1 MTIRRFAAPVLAAT
15 AALAASTAP
24 VLAPAANA
32 QATTQTVNASG
43 TLSCRASTSASDGVV
58 GTSQFALDVAA
69 PDKVQTGKEYTVT
82 VTPKQ
87 LSVLGKIRNQNADN
101 VQRIKLDLQ
110 LPEGV
115 EFISGTTSCGAGLS
129 GDAATIAA
137 GANGVVTLSGAGK
150 VLARDAEHKTEGG
163 LKAGIDANGN
173 ATFTYPTMTLKLR
186 ATNEGTKELKLRA
199 NDTSAGTQYGVNGA
213 VTYMPWKNGLGAG
226 LGLCATDDGLQK
238 ALTSTAASGDPVDP
252 VNPVEPGKPEQ
263 CTYLETPSLGSAAKI
278 LDLTGLTRPLRT
290 VGLGLGSLAQITLP
304 VPGSSDL
311 LTTGSLGEGVEVPI
325 GSLGS
330 VGTNGGSLGSEG
342 QALKL
347 NGQSVG
353 DTFCNAVDGVGLDAI
368 GGEIPALGSA
378 MNPNGSL
385 ESASAGLGSGG
396 K

>member
-1 MTIRRFAAPVLAAT
+1 MI
-15 AALAASTAP
+15 
-24 VLAPAANA
+24 
-32 QATTQTVNASG
+32 QATSLAKNYGSKRAVDDVSFTVQPG
-43 TLSCRASTSASDGVV
+43 
-58 GTSQFALDVAA
+58 
-69 PDKVQTGKEYTVT
+69 KVTGF
-82 VTPKQ
+82 
-87 LSVLGKIRNQNADN
+87 LGPN
-101 VQRIKLDLQ
+101 
-110 LPEGV
+110 
-115 EFISGTTSCGAGLS
+115 
-129 GDAATIAA
+129 
-137 GANGVVTLSGAGK
+137 GAGK
-150 VLARDAEHKTEGG
+150 STTMRMIVGLEDITSGELSIGGERVNEKAPKDRDIAMVFQSYALYPHMTVRQNIAFPLTLAKMKKDE
-163 LKAGIDANGN
+163 I
-173 ATFTYPTMTLKLR
+173 
-186 ATNEGTKELKLRA
+186 
-199 NDTSAGTQYGVNGA
+199 
-213 VTYMPWKNGLGAG
+213 
-226 LGLCATDDGLQK
+226 
-238 ALTSTAASGDPVDP
+238 AAK
-252 VNPVEPGKPEQ
+252 VE
-263 CTYLETPSLGSAAKI
+263 ETAKI

-330 VGTNGGSLGSEG
+330 AGTNGGSLGSEG